1 MGGNLKLKK
10 HHKLVIAADGG
21 AASGKTTGAKKISKK
36 YGLQF
41 LSSGLLYR
49 YASYQLLKYK
59 PKNTIYFLEK
69 SFNNL
74 SLKKLNNK
82 NLHSPEIS
90 VHSSIIAKEKKI
102 RNILKNYQKKFAR
115 KYNKICIEGR
125 DIGTVILP
133 NADIKFFFKC
143 DLDVAAKRRFRELSK
158 KNKRIA
164 FAEVKKAM
172 RIRNNLDKK
181 RKNSPL
187 IQAKNA
193 VIVQTDK
200 LKNINGM
207 LNKMS
212 EIIEKKIKE
221 KYGSTNN
228 SSRTN

>member
-1 MGGNLKLKK
+1 MKLKK
-10 HHKLVIAADGG
+10 YHKIVIAADGS

-49 YASYQLLKYK
+49 YASYQLLIHR
-59 PKNTIYFLEK
+59 PKNKI
-69 SFNNL
+69 SF
-74 SLKKLNNK
+74 LKKCFENLNLKQLNHK

-90 VHSSIIAKEKKI
+90 AYTSIIAKEKKI
-102 RNILKNYQKKFAR
+102 RNILKTFQKKFAKR
-115 KYNKICIEGR
+115 HNKVCIEGR

-133 NADIKFFFKC
+133 KADIKFFFKC
-143 DLDVAAKRRFRELSK
+143 GLDVAAKRRFKELRK
-158 KNKRIA
+158 TNRNIKLV
-164 FAEVKKAM
+164 EVKKAM
-172 RIRNNLDKK
+172 RIRDNLDKK

-200 LKNINGM
+200 LKNIKGM

-212 EIIEKKIKE
+212 KIIEDKIKK
-221 KYGSTNN
+221 KYGS
-228 SSRTN
+228 